1 MNLALG
7 TLETRMFS
15 RHFKMEGET
24 LSVHPN
30 DIPDAVLS
38 SEPFEDLE
46 YVSKKLTG
54 RLCVLPDDIY
64 KDLFPFPWVEKDPS
78 DTQGFISFRYF
89 DGVDWRPQTLVGVEL
104 QHLLSGDLGPLEH
117 AGMAIRPVERTKVNE
132 VYEEGRF
139 ISLLRQCEYRGFV
152 TVRFN
157 LPREV
162 GDVISIRSVD
172 LSAPDYALAHVIEGC
187 KERTMDY
194 FVTEGARLFDSWTTS
209 LVLYRW
215 PYPQDSHGAVKQL
228 QPVHGLTNDV
238 LKHFWPIDIDMYRK
252 ARNTTG
258 GLLGVAS
265 AWNEDLRQACNRV
278 IHTLMNL
285 EVEGK
290 FYRVDLL
297 RRARWTA
304 ERMEEAGVF

>member
-7 TLETRMFS
+7 TIETKMFS
-15 RHFKMEGET
+15 RHFKMEGENIE
-24 LSVHPN
+24 VAH
-30 DIPDAVLS
+30 DDVPDAVIAS
-38 SEPFEDLE
+38 GTLE
-46 YVSKKLTG
+46 YLNHLDKKVIG
-54 RLCVLPDDIY
+54 RPCMLPDDIFR
-64 KDLFPFPWVEKDPS
+64 DLFPFPWVEKDLE
-78 DTQGFISFRYF
+78 DTKGFITLRYF
-89 DGVDWRPQTLVGVEL
+89 DGVNWRPQTLIGVEL

-117 AGMAIRPVERTKVNE
+117 AGMALRPVERTKVNE
-132 VYEEGRF
+132 VYDEERF

-157 LPREV
+157 LPQDV

-172 LSAPDYALAHVIEGC
+172 LGAPPYTLAHIIEGC
-187 KERTMDY
+187 KGRTMDY
-194 FVTEGARLFDSWTTS
+194 FLTDGEMLFESWTTS
-209 LVLYRW
+209 LTLLRW
-215 PYPQDSHGAVKQL
+215 PYPQEATTSNAQ
-228 QPVHGLTNDV
+228 VHGLTNDV

-252 ARNTTG
+252 ARNTSG
-258 GLLGVAS
+258 CLLGIAS

-278 IHTLMNL
+278 LHTLMNIG
-285 EVEGK
+285 VDGK